1 MALDTPAL
9 GLIETMIL
17 RRIVYWALWIIVA
30 VFVYKAALWAYQGVK
45 AGEQA
50 QQQEEL
56 HDVDKICRVIPDTG
70 QCVCRHRETDQ
81 RIFLPYDECVSRAKL
96 R

>member
-1 MALDTPAL
+1 MLVRKV
-9 GLIETMIL
+9 I
-17 RRIVYWALWIIVA
+17 YWALWIIVA
-30 VFVYKAALWAYQGVK
+30 AFAYKAALWAYQGYK

-56 HDVDKICRVIPDTG
+56 LDVDKICRVIPDTG

-81 RIFLPYDECVSRAKL
+81 RLFIPYDECVTRASE